1 MYHTKQP
8 PKHNNKHVIIA
19 RKSYYRQGDTHMS
32 KVISPRSLTPQIS
45 LVSDLI
51 DSTNKCQNL
60 DMIRNKFLIFEAKI
74 IKGMPLSNRFLDD
87 KNIQGVTANGFFT
100 LEVVL
105 IRLLQTSTRM
115 TKLVLPLTGEVCIH
129 FLGSFGRLIPLIR

>member
-1 MYHTKQP
+1 MNQTKQP
-8 PKHNNKHVIIA
+8 PKHGNKHVIIA

-60 DMIRNKFLIFEAKI
+60 DLIRSKFLIFEAEI
-74 IKGMPLSNRFLDD
+74 IEGMPLRNRFPDD
-87 KNIQGVTANGFFT
+87 KKNLGVTSNGFFT

-105 IRLLQTSTRM
+105 IRLLWTLTRM
-115 TKLVLPLTGEVCIH
+115 TKLVLPLMGETCIH
-129 FLGSFGRLIPLIR
+129 FLGKIGRAHV